1 MENIRSAE
9 VALTGTGYLVMNDMN
24 GADPDTELSREY
36 NGLVDAGRG
45 RNTLT
50 EAQEARKRRI
60 QWERS
65 LYLSKDG
72 QLVFPV
78 YNVLQCLTAAAKT
91 YRLGSVLER
100 GAVQI
105 LGSEVPVTLPPDGE
119 QPGEPW
125 LSAARSLDALYE
137 QTRWTCFVNG
147 NPSSGKGSSK
157 VQLTRPRFQPWSLAF
172 TAEVDT
178 ESLNWP
184 DFEKI
189 VHTAGRVGIGNAR
202 KLGHGRFTAEIK
214 QL

>member
-1 MENIRSAE
+1 MENIQGA
-9 VALTGTGYLVMNDMN
+9 AITLTGTSYLTLNNMD

-45 RNTLT
+45 RNKLT
-50 EAQEARKRRI
+50 DAQEARKRRI

-65 LYLSKDG
+65 LYLDVNG
-72 QLVFPV
+72 HVVMPT
-78 YNVLQCLTAAAKT
+78 YNIVQCMTAAARN

-100 GAVQI
+100 GAVQV
-105 LGSEVPVTLPPDGE
+105 LEPEVPVAHDAGD
-119 QPGEPW
+119 
-125 LSAARSLDALYE
+125 SLDVLYKA
-137 QTRWTCFVNG
+137 TAWTTFVNG

-157 VQLTRPRFQPWSLAF
+157 VQLTRPRFRPWSLSF

-178 ESLNWP
+178 ESLNWA

-189 VHTAGRVGIGNAR
+189 VHTSGRVGIGNAR
-202 KLGHGRFTAEIK
+202 KLGHGRFTAEVK